1 MANIDNHDVRRIAG
15 LIEDYLNNH
24 PNAADT
30 AEGIAKWWLPLED
43 EVSDLMIEQALNYLC
58 SKAIVIRDNHSNGHT
73 LYSGK
78 KT

>member
-1 MANIDNHDVRRIAG
+1 MASINYPKVRQVAD
-15 LIEDYLNNH
+15 LIENYLDNH

-30 AEGIAKWWLPLED
+30 AEGIAKWWLPLEGD
-43 EVSDLMIEQALNYLC
+43 VSDLVIEQALNYLC
-58 SKAIVIRDNHSNGHT
+58 SKSIVTRNNTSNGHT